1 MRPAGFTLC
10 ALLFGAGFA
19 WAQTAPEPPSIT
31 TQGQAVFK
39 VTPDLAWVSFRV
51 EGRGNKPGEAQR
63 KAAEVMDTL
72 QDGVRAAGVPTS
84 AIRTTSYTLQ
94 PELEWSNGVSRIK
107 SYVTRNTIDV
117 RVDDLG
123 KLGGV
128 VDAAGASGAA
138 SISAM
143 RFDVKIRDAVERD
156 ALAAASKDAMSRA
169 RAIAEG
175 LGGSLGAIL
184 RVQDQRVS
192 SAPVVLRMLSQEPAA
207 AVGAGGRGGGTP
219 PTPIEPG
226 EIEIRA
232 MLTLVIGVK

>member
-1 MRPAGFTLC
+1 MLGCGGVAS
-10 ALLFGAGFA
+10 
-19 WAQTAPEPPSIT
+19 AQTPPEPPSIS

-39 VTPDLAWVSFRV
+39 VAPDLAWVSIRV

-63 KAAEVMDTL
+63 KAAEVMDTV
-72 QDGVRAAGVPTS
+72 QDGVRAAGLPAA
-84 AIRTTSYTLQ
+84 AIKTTSYTLQ
-94 PELEWSNGVSRIK
+94 PEFEWSNGVSRIK
-107 SYVTRNTIDV
+107 SYVARNTIDV

-128 VDAAGASGAA
+128 IDAAGTSGAA
-138 SISAM
+138 SINAM
-143 RFDVKIRDAVERD
+143 RFDIKNRESVERD
-156 ALAAASKDAMSRA
+156 ALAAASKDALSRA

-175 LGGSLGAIL
+175 LGGTLGAIL

-192 SAPVVLRMLSQEPAA
+192 SAPVTLRMLGQEPAA
-207 AVGAGGRGGGTP
+207 AAGSGGRGGGTP

-232 MLTLVIGVK
+232 LLTLVIGVK